1 MPPELLYFHWQRQ
14 MVYRILS
21 IGHSVS
27 FTRVLRASETFP
39 AGEEERRPT
48 GAKTGK
54 VKKKKKVNLAGGILR
69 SGDLGSLNIADL
81 T

>member
-1 MPPELLYFHWQRQ
+1 MSPELLYFHWQHQ
-14 MVYRILS
+14 MVYRIAS

-54 VKKKKKVNLAGGILR
+54 VNEVGGILR
-69 SGDLGSLNIADL
+69 SGDLGSLKIADL